1 MLQELE
7 EEIDKARVQVKAAK
21 TDLQYNIAKT
31 VLESLEKKR
40 ASGIF

>member
-7 EEIDKARVQVKAAK
+7 KEIDAARDQVKAAE
-21 TDLQYNIAKT
+21 TDLQYNIAKN

-40 ASGIF
+40 ASGIL